1 MIPTAKLIM
10 AQLEGKS
17 SKDSKTES
25 NIGCTTHQGETLEGL
40 KNIMVTYQR
49 QSIQNLVVMH
59 MHLDNVLG
67 GFITDV

>member
-1 MIPTAKLIM
+1 
-10 AQLEGKS
+10 
-17 SKDSKTES
+17 
-25 NIGCTTHQGETLEGL
+25 
-40 KNIMVTYQR
+40 MVTSQR